1 METAGT
7 RASEHGW
14 LRRLAGYCW
23 RYRRTVLV
31 ALAGALAATVATA
44 AIPLI
49 QRQIID
55 NVIVTHQAS
64 IWPLA
69 GLLLVAAAVNFGGIY
84 LRRYRGGRL
93 SLDVQHDLRTEL
105 FDRAVPAGRHAP
117 GRDPHRAAG
126 RPVHLRP
133 EHGAG
138 HPVHGAGHAR
148 QPRAVRADPR
158 HHGGAVPGAH
168 PRHRRGRARAVH
180 HRDRVAAQAVP
191 GELGRAAAVRRGGR
205 GGGRGHR
212 RGAGGQG
219 VRPGG
224 AGTGAAGGERAGS
237 CSRPGC
243 G

>member
-1 METAGT
+1 MDTAGT

-44 AIPLI
+44 AIPLV

-55 NVIVTHQAS
+55 NVIVTHRAS

-69 GLLLVAAAVNFGGIY
+69 GLLVIAAAVNFGGIY

-105 FDRAVPAGRHAP
+105 FDALSRLDG
-117 GRDPHRAAG
+117 
-126 RPVHLRP
+126 
-133 EHGAG
+133 
-138 HPVHGAGHAR
+138 AR
-148 QPRAVRADPR
+148 QDEIHTGQLVGRSISDLNMVQGILSMVPITLGNLVLFVLSIGIMVVLSPVLTLVTVRSRPRCGSSRS
-158 HHGGAVPGAH
+158 
-168 PRHRRGRARAVH
+168 
-180 HRDRVAAQAVP
+180 
-191 GELGRAAAVRRGGR
+191 
-205 GGGRGHR
+205 R
-212 RGAGGQG
+212 RGASCS
-219 VRPGG
+219 RR
-224 AGTGAAGGERAGS
+224 AGTRSSSPARSPAWWTRPSAGCGWSRGSARRSRSRSGWKRRAGT